1 VILIFGVRA
10 YVKALAFLTL
20 ACRNGHVAGHRVLKV
35 TRKFTL
41 FFVPLFPVQTR
52 FYTECAQ
59 CGLWVPWNKEEAE
72 AAARSSP
79 ATAAGPAGP
88 ATAAG
93 PAGPGGP
100 ASAAPGSAPGGPA
113 GSGSSGAGWVRPADP
128 VAPPLRPVSLL
139 HLAPP
144 TAAPGWYPDP
154 AGEGE
159 FRYWDGAVWT
169 EAVHGGPTG

>member
-1 VILIFGVRA
+1 LILILGVRA

-41 FFVPLFPVQTR
+41 FFVPLFPVKTR
-52 FYTECAQ
+52 YYTECAQ
-59 CGLWVPWNKEEAE
+59 CGLWVQWNKEEAE
-72 AAARSSP
+72 AAARSGVTTAVGP
-79 ATAAGPAGP
+79 GPAAG
-88 ATAAG
+88 AAG
-93 PAGPGGP
+93 GLAG
-100 ASAAPGSAPGGPA
+100 A
-113 GSGSSGAGWVRPADP
+113 GSGGAGSGVPFDP
-128 VAPPLRPVSLL
+128 VAPPLRPVSSL

-144 TAAPGWYPDP
+144 AAAPGWYPDP

-159 FRYWDGAVWT
+159 LRYWDGAAWT

>member
-1 VILIFGVRA
+1 VILILGVRA
-10 YVKALAFLTL
+10 YIKALAVLTL

-52 FYTECAQ
+52 YYTECAQ
-59 CGLWVPWNKEEAE
+59 CGLWVGWNKEEAE
-72 AAARSSP
+72 AAGRSGSTVVAGP
-79 ATAAGPAGP
+79 IAAGAGAAPGGPAVAGP
-88 ATAAG
+88 G
-93 PAGPGGP
+93 GAGPGGP
-100 ASAAPGSAPGGPA
+100 
-113 GSGSSGAGWVRPADP
+113 VDP

-144 TAAPGWYPDP
+144 IPAPGWYPDP

-159 FRYWDGAVWT
+159 FRYWDGAAWT
-169 EAVHGGPTG
+169 EAVHRGPTG

>member
-1 VILIFGVRA
+1 LILILGVRA

-41 FFVPLFPVQTR
+41 FFVPLFPVKTR
-52 FYTECAQ
+52 YYTECAQ
-59 CGLWVPWNKEEAE
+59 CGLWVQWNKEEAE
-72 AAARSSP
+72 AAARLRP
-79 ATAAGPAGP
+79 TTAAGPGA
-88 ATAAG
+88 AAG
-93 PAGPGGP
+93 AAGRIDAGGL
-100 ASAAPGSAPGGPA
+100 AGA
-113 GSGSSGAGWVRPADP
+113 GSGGAGSGGAGSGVPFDP
-128 VAPPLRPVSLL
+128 VAPPLRPVSSL

-144 TAAPGWYPDP
+144 AAAPGWYPDP

-159 FRYWDGAVWT
+159 LRYWDGAAWT